1 MLFCPT
7 LGARFVT
14 LFCPSLGQ
22 DSATECIWL
31 AQGPRSMRRL
41 GRGGG
46 SYWKPLLEPLGEP
59 LITSLEYSLNTI
71 DLISQYN
78 IILTITINFWWE
90 DSPNQQYGASSSFYI
105 DSASLLCSKGVGQ
118 LFHNIY

>member
-22 DSATECIWL
+22 DSATGCIWL
-31 AQGPRSMRRL
+31 AQGSREDETV

-46 SYWKPLLEPLGEP
+46 SYWYQTLEPLGEP
-59 LITSLEYSLNTI
+59 LSARLRYSLNTI

-90 DSPNQQYGASSSFYI
+90 DQTIWRQQP
-105 DSASLLCSKGVGQ
+105 LLYRLGESTLPKRGGPIIS
-118 LFHNIY
+118 HN